1 MYLSRLSSQM
11 KFAFLELE
19 LYLSK
24 TDGKLSNDEKQ
35 LINAHCNEMRI
46 DHNYYQNDMSLE
58 EVFEMIKDAS
68 TEEQRIIYFEIVQLV
83 MADNLYHQNEREFM
97 QTLEGVLGMDQNEI
111 QTVFDM
117 VSSYRNLM
125 TQIDSFI
132 FDVEE

>member
-83 MADNLYHQNEREFM
+83 MADNLYHQNER
-97 QTLEGVLGMDQNEI
+97 
-111 QTVFDM
+111 
-117 VSSYRNLM
+117 
-125 TQIDSFI
+125 
-132 FDVEE
+132 

>member
-58 EVFEMIKDAS
+58 EVIEMIKDAS

>member
-97 QTLEGVLGMDQNEI
+97 QPLEGVLGMDQNEI